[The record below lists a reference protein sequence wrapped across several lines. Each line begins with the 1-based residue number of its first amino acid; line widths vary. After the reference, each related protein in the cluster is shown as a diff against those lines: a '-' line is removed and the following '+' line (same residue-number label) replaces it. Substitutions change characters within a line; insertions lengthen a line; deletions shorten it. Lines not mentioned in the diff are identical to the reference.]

1 MKTLHGTSA
10 SRGIAI
16 GPVFQYRQPTLHIP
30 RGKISDP
37 TAEMARLNLAL
48 DTACA
53 QLADI
58 YEKAI
63 VEVGADKAEI
73 FQAQTEMLQDPELLE
88 SVQHTITVE
97 HQNAEAALFDAAEV
111 YANTL
116 ENMGSEY
123 FRARAGDIRDAVQ
136 RALRILTN
144 VQENARGALKQ
155 PSIVVAVDLAPSDTI
170 NFDKNLLLGF
180 AIVMG
185 GPTSHTAIL
194 ARSLGLP
201 AVVGM
206 EEGILSLPTGA
217 EIVVDGSQGE
227 LLAECPPE
235 TVATY
240 RDLQTAQRAFSAD
253 LQVNA
258 RHAAITRD
266 GHRVEVVANV
276 GKVDEAAPAI
286 ALGAEG
292 VGLLRS
298 EFLYLQRETLPNEE
312 EQYQAYRG
320 ILDAFG
326 EQPVVLRTLDVGG
339 DKELPYMD
347 IIQEINPFL
356 GVRAIRLC
364 LKRPD
369 LFRPQLRAA
378 LRAGV
383 GRNLKI
389 MFPMIATLAEL
400 RAAKQVLAECR
411 AELKQEGT
419 PTADNIEVGVM
430 VEIPAAVIMADY
442 LAREADFFS
451 IGTNDLTQYVMA
463 ADRTNPG
470 VAELT
475 SAFAPPVLRMI
486 AQTIEAGHKG
496 GRWVGLCGEL
506 AGEPLAIPILL
517 GLGLDEFSMN
527 APAIPL
533 AKQII
538 RSLNRSVCQAAA
550 REVLNLT
557 DEKEVRDFIS
567 QTFPVIKDLVN

>member
-1 MKTLHGTSA
+1 LKTLQGTSA

-16 GPVFQYRQPTLHIP
+16 GPVFQYRQPTLQIS
-30 RGKISDP
+30 RNKITDSE
-37 TAEMARLNLAL
+37 AEKLRLNLAL
-48 DTACA
+48 ETACT
-53 QLADI
+53 QLSDI
-58 YEKAI
+58 YDKALFEI
-63 VEVGADKAEI
+63 GSHKAEI
-73 FQAQTEMLQDPELLE
+73 FQAQIEMLQDPDLLE
-88 SVQHTITVE
+88 SVVQAITDDC
-97 HQNAEAALFDAAEV
+97 QNAEAALFDSSEIYAA
-111 YANTL
+111 TL
-116 ENMGSEY
+116 EKMGSEY
-123 FRARAGDIRDAVQ
+123 FRARAGDIRDAIQ
-136 RALRILTN
+136 RVLRILTN
-144 VQENARGALKQ
+144 VEENTRNALNQ
-155 PSIVVAVDLAPSDTI
+155 PSIVVAVDLTPSNTI
-170 NFDKNLLLGF
+170 NFDKNMLLGF

-201 AVVGM
+201 AIVAM
-206 EEGILSLPTGA
+206 EEGILSLPTGS
-217 EIVVDGSQGE
+217 EIVLDGSQGE
-227 LLAECPPE
+227 LLSECSPE
-235 TVATY
+235 IIAAH
-240 RDLQTAQRAFSAD
+240 RERQAINQAFFAD
-253 LQVNA
+253 LQSSAMNPA
-258 RHAAITRD
+258 TTLD
-266 GHRVEVVANV
+266 GFSVEVVANV
-276 GKVDEAAPAI
+276 GKVDEAAPAV

-312 EQYQAYRG
+312 EQYTAYRG

-326 EQPVVLRTLDVGG
+326 KQPVVLRTLDVGG

-347 IIQEINPFL
+347 ITQEINPFL

-383 GRNLKI
+383 DRNLKI

-400 RAAKQVLAECR
+400 RAAKQVLAQCQ
-411 AELKQEGT
+411 AELRQEGV
-419 PTADNIEVGVM
+419 AIAENIEIGIM
-430 VEIPAAVIMADY
+430 IEIPAAVIMADY
-442 LAREADFFS
+442 FAREVDFFS

-470 VAELT
+470 VSELT

-486 AQTIEAGHKG
+486 AQTIDAGHRG

-527 APAIPL
+527 APSIPL

-538 RSLNRSVCQAAA
+538 RSLNRSVCQVAA
-550 REVLNLT
+550 RDVLNLT
-557 DEKEVRDFIS
+557 GEEEVREYILR
-567 QTFPVIKDLVN
+567 TFPVINDLVK

>member
-16 GPVFQYRQPTLHIP
+16 GPVFQYRQPTLTIP
-30 RGKISDP
+30 RSKISDSE
-37 TAEMARLNLAL
+37 AELARLHLAL

-63 VEVGADKAEI
+63 VEVGMDKAEI

-88 SVQHTITVE
+88 SVQQAISVE
-97 HQNAEAALFDAAEV
+97 RQNAEAALFDAAEV
-111 YANTL
+111 YAATL

-136 RALRILTN
+136 RVLRILTN
-144 VQENARGALKQ
+144 VQENARNALKQ

-170 NFDKNLLLGF
+170 NFDKKLLLGF

-201 AVVGM
+201 AAVGM
-206 EEGILSLPTGA
+206 EDGILSLPTGS
-217 EIVVDGSQGE
+217 EIIVDGSRGELHTECSPE
-227 LLAECPPE
+227 LLAS
-235 TVATY
+235 Y
-240 RDLQTAQRAFSAD
+240 RERQAANRAFSAD

-258 RHAAITRD
+258 HQPAITRD

-276 GKVDEAAPAI
+276 GKVDEAAPAV

-347 IIQEINPFL
+347 IAQEINPFL
-356 GVRAIRLC
+356 GVRAVRLC

-400 RAAKQVLAECR
+400 RAAKKALTECR
-411 AELKQEGT
+411 AELNREGVA
-419 PTADNIEVGVM
+419 TADNIEVGVM
-430 VEIPAAVIMADY
+430 VEIPAAVIMADF

-486 AQTIEAGHKG
+486 AQTIASGHQA

-538 RSLNRSVCQAAA
+538 RSLDYSHCQAAA

-557 DEKEVRDFIS
+557 DEKEVRDYIS
-567 QTFPVIKDLVN
+567 QTFPVINDLVI